1 MDLIL
6 IRHPAVAIDAGICY
20 GQTDVPLACD
30 ADESARG
37 LLQRMRVLKVPE
49 CVEAWHTSPLQR
61 CFLFARALGDPHA
74 DARLKEIDFGRW
86 EGRAWD
92 SIDRA
97 LLDAWADDLE
107 HACAH
112 GGESLAQFRQ
122 RVMHWFDDTCA
133 RSNTSVHVV
142 THAGVIRVLTAR
154 LLDAKQA
161 SVLQW
166 PLDHGAIVWLK
177 RVRDEW
183 LLVRWNA

>member
-1 MDLIL
+1 
-6 IRHPAVAIDAGICY
+6 
-20 GQTDVPLACD
+20 
-30 ADESARG
+30 
-37 LLQRMRVLKVPE
+37 
-49 CVEAWHTSPLQR
+49 
-61 CFLFARALGDPHA
+61 
-74 DARLKEIDFGRW
+74 
-86 EGRAWD
+86 
-92 SIDRA
+92 
-97 LLDAWADDLE
+97 
-107 HACAH
+107 
-112 GGESLAQFRQ
+112 
-122 RVMHWFDDTCA
+122 VMHWFDDTCA